1 MLFTKENQRKYLIG
15 PNDVPYVVIFAL
27 GWLMQ

>member
-15 PNDVPYVVIFAL
+15 PNDVPYVIFAL
-27 GWLMQ
+27 GWPMQ